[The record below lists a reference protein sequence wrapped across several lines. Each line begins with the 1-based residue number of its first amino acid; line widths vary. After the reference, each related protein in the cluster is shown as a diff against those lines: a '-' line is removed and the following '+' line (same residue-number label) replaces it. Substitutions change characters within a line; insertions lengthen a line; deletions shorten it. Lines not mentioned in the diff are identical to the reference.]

1 MIVFIGGVVAGAT
14 GAFFSDTES
23 SYGNTFTAGAVD
35 LTIDSVQHY
44 NGMVCVLIGENYQW
58 VPNTAVSLDEN
69 NHPFVLDQ
77 NYSAVVWNEANPLAY
92 PKAGT
97 ACDGTWP
104 LKNLT
109 SNEVTS
115 DRFFNFDDVKPGDF
129 GENTISI
136 HVHSNDAWMCASLS
150 NVGGDDPLETKTE
163 PELATGDIDTIS
175 ELPENLYFFAWA
187 DDGDN
192 IFEPNNEVDFALG
205 EVTSASELSDGTWA
219 LADSTTGNGPI
230 AANGTQYIG
239 VAWCLGE
246 MTVDENTGVI
256 TCDGSV
262 VGNEVQTDSFYA
274 DISFYV
280 EQARNNAGFECEDV
294 SWPDAEVVGALFSAY
309 VPPSIE
315 SCDVVIDDGD
325 TNFAIQTALDNP
337 DYTVI
342 CVDPSYNGNVPGG
355 DQYPLNINRDGITL
369 AGLGNAG
376 DAVLQMGV
384 FLNASDVTITGFTFA
399 GYSLIQASER
409 AALYIHNEAGEGSG
423 IPLSNTV
430 IAYNKFISS
439 GSAKASN
446 AKAIITEIG
455 SGGGPVA
462 DGLHIHNNLFYNWQ
476 QAMFFNTARNYIVEY
491 NDIYFNTVGVA
502 NDGPHNARINNNDF
516 EDNTEGVGVAPSATN
531 GTPHNG
537 ILAVTVNNFESGN
550 TVNWYGPSI
559 AVGADVD
566 ATQNWWDGMIPAVRT
581 NDVTEVDT
589 GGELFLPY
597 AEN

>member
-280 EQARNNAGFECEDV
+280 EQARNNAGFECASLVVEPEGPIVVDV
-294 SWPDAEVVGALFSAY
+294 Q
-309 VPPSIE
+309 
-315 SCDVVIDDGD
+315 
-325 TNFAIQTALDNP
+325 NLDW
-337 DYTVI
+337 
-342 CVDPSYNGNVPGG
+342 
-355 DQYPLNINRDGITL
+355 
-369 AGLGNAG
+369 
-376 DAVLQMGV
+376 
-384 FLNASDVTITGFTFA
+384 GFVQET
-399 GYSLIQASER
+399 SV
-409 AALYIHNEAGEGSG
+409 GSG
-423 IPLSNTV
+423 QYVAGPSVTPLG
-430 IAYNKFISS
+430 S
-439 GSAKASN
+439 GSAEFTVDSTGGVALMGGASFAGTALSDITNLEYSTYRVSGAPALAIALQFNIDDDLTDANNAWQGRLVYEPYHTKTVNTGVWESWDPMDNDPAGNWWFSNGTLATNTGCSMGDPCTWNEVLAAIPNGGIHSTLGAVVFKA
-446 AKAIITEIG
+446 
-455 SGGGPVA
+455 GGGWTGGFIGNMDNFVIGVNSI
-462 DGLHIHNNLFYNWQ
+462 D
-476 QAMFFNTARNYIVEY
+476 
-491 NDIYFNTVGVA
+491 TVF
-502 NDGPHNARINNNDF
+502 DF
-516 EDNTEGVGVAPSATN
+516 EN
-531 GTPHNG
+531 
-537 ILAVTVNNFESGN
+537 
-550 TVNWYGPSI
+550 
-559 AVGADVD
+559 
-566 ATQNWWDGMIPAVRT
+566 
-581 NDVTEVDT
+581 
-589 GGELFLPY
+589 
-597 AEN
+597 